1 MNTEI
6 EKIFNNYP
14 EIAKSKLIKLR
25 VLIYTVAQEQNLG
38 AVEESLKWGEPSY
51 NTINGSSIRVGFKGS
66 SCYLFF
72 HCQSKLVS
80 TFREL
85 YSHTLTFEGNRA
97 IVLNS
102 EKPLPEHPVKE
113 CIKLAL
119 TYHKVKRL
127 PLLGASL

>member
-6 EKIFNNYP
+6 ENIFNNYP
-14 EIAKSKLIKLR
+14 EIVKSKLIKLR
-25 VLIYTVAQEQNLG
+25 ELIYTVAQEQNLG

-51 NTINGSSIRVGFKGS
+51 NTINGSPIRVGFKGS